1 MPTADTP
8 SSTLTRRQRN
18 QQHRALDMDFAT
30 EIGQNL
36 LAEVRRLQ
44 VLLGERDKA
53 VEKALEEKESSEA
66 EKDVLLA
73 TLRSAESSVGELAFI
88 LVLTHS

>member
-44 VLLGERDKA
+44 VLLSERDKA

-73 TLRSAESSVGELAFI
+73 TLRSTESSVGELAFI
-88 LVLTHS
+88 LVLTYS